1 MKYPF
6 PCTLCSKLNV
16 VLLDTYP
23 FGYFDVAGK
32 FPVKGVTPAA
42 AEHPISATKIIATVT
57 ASIAFFRSIPPSKAN
72 NAILFNYPV
81 SLGQLTYFNL
91 LIAFL

>member
-1 MKYPF
+1 
-6 PCTLCSKLNV
+6 LA
-16 VLLDTYP
+16 
-23 FGYFDVAGK
+23 VAGHVIAANEY
-32 FPVKGVTPAA
+32 PV
-42 AEHPISATKIIATVT
+42 SATRTIATDT